1 MILVALAM
9 LLWALGLQGRA
20 RIGLAA
26 FAAAALIGLL
36 AGIGPNVTRLEESAA
51 ATTGNAAS
59 AGSRWQPW
67 SDAAVQAALS
77 EGHPVFID
85 YTAAWCVTCQY
96 NKKTTLA
103 SQQVLDAFDAA
114 GVRTFRADWT
124 RRDPVI
130 SAHLQSL
137 GRSGVPTYVLQ
148 AKGRQPQIFS
158 EVIGVDEIL
167 AGLKALEAAP

>member
-1 MILVALAM
+1 MALPYLAASWLPALARCLPRPGAWMEVFKKFMAFPMFATATWLLWVLGQQSGINGAAALLMILVALAM

-51 ATTGNAAS
+51 ATGNAAS

-85 YTAAWCVTCQY
+85 YTAAWCVTC
-96 NKKTTLA
+96 LLR
-103 SQQVLDAFDAA
+103 SEE
-114 GVRTFRADWT
+114 
-124 RRDPVI
+124 RRV
-130 SAHLQSL
+130 
-137 GRSGVPTYVLQ
+137 GKECRSRWSPYH
-148 AKGRQPQIFS
+148 
-158 EVIGVDEIL
+158 
-167 AGLKALEAAP
+167 

>member
-1 MILVALAM
+1 
-9 LLWALGLQGRA
+9 
-20 RIGLAA
+20 
-26 FAAAALIGLL
+26 
-36 AGIGPNVTRLEESAA
+36 
-51 ATTGNAAS
+51 
-59 AGSRWQPW
+59 
-67 SDAAVQAALS
+67 
-77 EGHPVFID
+77 
-85 YTAAWCVTCQY
+85 VTCQY

-148 AKGRQPQIFS
+148 TKGRQPQIFS